1 MSERH
6 DTLRKLAR
14 DVGISPGDLS
24 TVDRFLKEGRI
35 DDVESLLF
43 AFIEHHRGDVRPFDA
58 DAFLERLN
66 LTAERIQTLRKQRG
80 MVLARNLPHHAIEV

>member
-35 DDVESLLF
+35 DDVESL
-43 AFIEHHRGDVRPFDA
+43 
-58 DAFLERLN
+58 
-66 LTAERIQTLRKQRG
+66 
-80 MVLARNLPHHAIEV
+80 